1 MCHMYKLYVTY
12 MQKYST
18 SYMFRIHICIFH
30 IHGNFILI
38 MACVF
43 ICVWDKSWILHSSL
57 FMKYQ

>member
-18 SYMFRIHICIFH
+18 SYMFRIHICISH

-43 ICVWDKSWILHSSL
+43 ICV
-57 FMKYQ
+57 